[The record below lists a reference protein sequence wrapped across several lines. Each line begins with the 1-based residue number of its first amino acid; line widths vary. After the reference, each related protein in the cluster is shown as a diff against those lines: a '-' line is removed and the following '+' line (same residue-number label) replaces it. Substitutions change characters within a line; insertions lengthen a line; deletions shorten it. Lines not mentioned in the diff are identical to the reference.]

1 MSRGPLPVASRR
13 GGRSPQTKYCDIS
26 LYSSSV
32 DISIGRDSAT
42 KRIVEM
48 IILEALCLG
57 VINTGPNDYKQ
68 MLQNIM

>member
-1 MSRGPLPVASRR
+1 MHHA
-13 GGRSPQTKYCDIS
+13 GG
-26 LYSSSV
+26 
-32 DISIGRDSAT
+32 SIGRDSVT

-68 MLQNIM
+68 MLQNIMLSSEMDKL